1 MKQFKSH
8 FLTFLTSFFRIL
20 SLFDF
25 VDVKEFVNNGLMIT
39 PFFAWKNMKL
49 IIVNVDAIKMSSTPW
64 LLR

>member
-39 PFFAWKNMKL
+39 PFFAWKNRKL
-49 IIVNVDAIKMSSTPW
+49 MIVYVDANKLFCMPW
-64 LLR
+64 LLC